1 MLFVFHETLHLHN
14 YESADFEYKNS
25 LFKFIAQKY
34 PNKPFLIPNLKFS
47 FFALNFAFGQI

>member
-1 MLFVFHETLHLHN
+1 MLFVFHETLYLHN
-14 YESADFEYKNS
+14 YESADFKYKNS